1 MKKKE
6 IIGIL
11 ATILV
16 VFACYISY
24 CRFGAAIIG
33 LAITAIVLPTVIFFV
48 KRRFSWLSMALAVV
62 IDLAIYWP
70 EFSYYE
76 SRGIFICATFVQLV
90 IMAIIILALNLVVA
104 KRET

>member
-6 IIGIL
+6 MIGSL
-11 ATILV
+11 AIILV

-48 KRRFSWLSMALAVV
+48 KQRFAWLSMALAVM
-62 IDLAIYWP
+62 IDLVIYWP

-90 IMAIIILALNLVVA
+90 IMAIIILVLKLVVA
-104 KRET
+104 KREP

>member
-11 ATILV
+11 AIILV
-16 VFACYISY
+16 VFTCYISY

-33 LAITAIVLPTVIFFV
+33 LAITAIVLPIVIFFV
-48 KRRFSWLSMALAVV
+48 KRRFSWLSMALAVM

>member
-6 IIGIL
+6 MIGIL
-11 ATILV
+11 VIIVA

-33 LAITAIVLPTVIFFV
+33 FSITAIVLPIVIFSV
-48 KRRFSWLSMALAVV
+48 KRGFVWLSMALAVV
-62 IDLAIYWP
+62 IDLVIYWS

-76 SRGIFICATFVQLV
+76 SRGTYICATFVQLV
-90 IMAIIILALNLVVA
+90 VMAIIILALNSIVA
-104 KRET
+104 KREK